1 MKKFNSPLEAFIYW
15 EQHSPD
21 KIFLRQFHNGKTET
35 LSFAESGQEI
45 RKMAQAIKNRKLPKQ
60 SNIALISKNCE
71 YWVMADLAIMMS
83 GHVSVPIYPTLNVE
97 SIKPIIE
104 HSDSELVI
112 IGKLDNYDSQKDAFK
127 NLPKISV
134 EKYGVVEDDT
144 WEAITAGID
153 PLEEVELPD
162 PKSLITIIYTSG
174 TTGNPKGVMHSH
186 ENFSNAAF
194 NIGMTLSLP
203 EHPKLFSYLPLS
215 HIAERIGLEIGAISL
230 GGMLS
235 FSESLDT
242 FASNLEAT
250 QPDLFFAVPRIYAK
264 FQEKI
269 LEGIPQ
275 KKLSIVLKI
284 PVLNKIFKKK
294 LKAKLGLSKAKYI
307 ASGAAPLSVSI
318 MNWYKKLG
326 IEIIQAYGMTED
338 CIISHCNL
346 PEKNKIGTVGR
357 FTYGATAKLSDIGEI
372 CVKNDSLL
380 LGYYKNP
387 EETAK
392 VFDEQG
398 YLKTGDIGEYDH
410 DGFLTITGRAKDQF
424 KTDKGKYISPA
435 PIELA
440 FSKNTD
446 IEQICI
452 VGMGIPQPIMLIIP
466 SALGKNKS
474 KTEFNES
481 LLQSML
487 EINPSLEKHEK
498 IEKAVIMKEDWTVE
512 NGLMTPTLKIKRSQV
527 EKIHMPM
534 YRSWFD
540 AEERILYE

>member
-21 KIFLRQFHNGKTET
+21 RIFLRQFHNGKTET

>member
-1 MKKFNSPLEAFIYW
+1 MTKFNSPLEAFLHW

-21 KIFLRQFHNGKTET
+21 RVFLRQFHNGKIET
-35 LSFAESGQEI
+35 LTFKESGQEI
-45 RKMAQAIKNRKLPKQ
+45 RKMAQAIKNRKLPEQ
-60 SNIALISKNCE
+60 SSIALISKNCE
-71 YWVMADLAIMMS
+71 YWIMADLAIMMS
-83 GHVSVPIYPTLNVE
+83 GHVSVPIYPTLIAD

-104 HSDSELVI
+104 HSESKLLI

-127 NLPKISV
+127 DLPKISI
-134 EKYGVVEDDT
+134 EKYGIIEDNT
-144 WEAITAGID
+144 WEALTASTE
-153 PLEEVELPD
+153 PLQEVKLPD

-174 TTGNPKGVMHSH
+174 TTGIPKGVMHSH

-194 NIGMTLSLP
+194 NIGKTLELHD
-203 EHPKLFSYLPLS
+203 HPKYFSYLPLS
-215 HIAERIGLEIGAISL
+215 HIAERIGLEMGAIHH
-230 GGMLS
+230 GGALS
-235 FSESLDT
+235 FAESLET

-284 PVLNKIFKKK
+284 PFLNNIFKNK
-294 LKAKLGLSKAKYI
+294 LKSKLGLSKAKYI
-307 ASGAAPLSVSI
+307 ASGAAPLSVSV

-338 CIISHCNL
+338 CIVSHCNL
-346 PEKNKIGTVGR
+346 PGRNKLGTVGK
-357 FTYGATAKLSDIGEI
+357 FTHGATAKLSDIGEI

-380 LGYYKNP
+380 LGYFKNP

-392 VFDEQG
+392 VFDSQG

-466 SALGKNKS
+466 SVTGQNKS
-474 KTEFNES
+474 KTDFKES
-481 LLQSML
+481 LLQSIL

-498 IEKAVIMKEDWTVE
+498 IEKAVVMKEDWTVE
-512 NGLMTPTLKIKRSQV
+512 NGLMTPTLKIKRTQV
-527 EKIHMPM
+527 EKIHMHM
-534 YRSWFD
+534 YRQWFD
-540 AEERILYE
+540 DEERILYE